1 MDAQKISN
9 ELATLK
15 RAVKSAATAPLK
27 EKLKNKIKNLEQVLK
42 DANIPAKKLAM
53 MLLGAKRKVASYT
66 QAEFNAVIKRLSYK
80 AEYSFL
86 KGLTKV
92 EVKDDL
98 KREAKTPGWRF
109 KGRDNFKIPT
119 KKDLINDMGKPTSKR
134 KTYYESRSNRSDV
147 TRPALLETGGG
158 VKIMPQQGTLLT
170 KDKKLKLDYKKNGN
184 NFEFVVYEGETNPVA
199 NYTKTSFKKKENG
212 IVTMDYNQFINYI
225 YAEGYIDDKNYNL
238 GGGVENDLE
247 EEDFDLFEDFD
258 NLPQDVQDIFFEY
271 EDIDDTY
278 ERNKEMLSRLK
289 PLGYTFDYGLDA
301 VPFGLKKMATGGGVG
316 MKKIKINGLKG
327 YMPGVDYVYYDNSS
341 KKYYFKDFEGDLMEL
356 KNIDTLKQI
365 HKMEKGG
372 EVKEG
377 DIVTWENKKYKVGKE
392 DKEIKNFYLLNMDG
406 TYAQNPNG
414 SSLMVHKSKLKKMAT
429 GGGIDKKIIV
439 ETYKG
444 KLEYN
449 NQDIQEMIDNPNLSS
464 DNLPSW
470 LYKTALAG
478 NPDFPKNKKKV
489 IEVLEKIKNSKNDVY
504 INVSSKEPIY
514 KHIIRYETGGG
525 VGELKGLEKLSNNDL
540 GTFLN
545 TVASWNPP
553 NLDYI
558 KQIGKEIERRNN
570 KKATGGG
577 VEAENKEMVLNNAQ
591 QIEHHAEELENAAR
605 KAKHIPAW
613 VVAKI
618 YNASSNIS
626 DATHYLEGVNTMP
639 KEQYERIHA
648 EIENN
653 KMETGGGLNSFL
665 DMQMAVSKICK
676 SNGCTIKDYY
686 LAEKKYSAGGG
697 VGGTFDSSST
707 GVGIGGTDSSS
718 QSGKT
723 IGGTAAS
730 SMAEGGGISAKK
742 MDLTKL
748 KEWKKQA
755 LKDSKIK
762 LEKLGFNKNHKMFE
776 QNKAT
781 IDMIFDY
788 VQKLINKGVYDE
800 FGVRYSYNVTKYET
814 TGTVIAS
821 RNKLSDKFK
830 QDWISYKKEFPYSDV
845 DRFYVTKFSEIINPI
860 WGTNFGGSSFTYDG
874 YGVGFNVWKYMQ
886 MATGGGVGETC
897 EIFDSN
903 GERAID
909 NKSIE
914 KLTKCVTALPQ
925 TKSSN
930 IDSNGNYTKERQKLH
945 TEIINKFKKDVVC
958 IKKGKPIAVLMGGS
972 PASGKSTFLKK
983 YRPYLLSDSLFK
995 VDADEIRAE
1004 LPEYKGWNATQTH
1017 EETGNIVDV
1026 LISDKNVGIPCKF
1039 DFVFDG
1045 TMSSTKRYKT
1055 LINILRKEGYDIYIV
1070 FMGNIPKDVIKG
1082 RALERYKKSGRFV
1095 PMFVIEDFYAN
1106 GEKNLKELKS
1116 MVDGYIV
1123 VDGSS
1128 YDYKIIEQGG
1138 KKLPNKRLYEKLG
1151 EKITLKTGGGVD
1163 KKKKTDF
1170 TISEYIQLEKQKL
1183 REHNSKAHEDDR
1195 LDWADWKSELT
1206 KEDTKEYGIYYNSRM
1221 LDSNGDRGVFEYMP
1235 TNKNFIEDDYAKG
1248 GPTKAQQKV
1257 GKVMHEF
1264 KEGTLHSGKSDK
1276 IVKNPKQ
1283 AIAIALSES
1292 KRGWKHKK

>member
-147 TRPALLETGGG
+147 TRPALL
-158 VKIMPQQGTLLT
+158 V
-170 KDKKLKLDYKKNGN
+170 N
-184 NFEFVVYEGETNPVA
+184 
-199 NYTKTSFKKKENG
+199 
-212 IVTMDYNQFINYI
+212 
-225 YAEGYIDDKNYNL
+225 
-238 GGGVENDLE
+238 GGGVENDFPETLKFEKEIHQVGIRKDFGPGLGQTTNYDKYQWQTEYDRDEVDFINKGSVFEIIPNSIETNYAEYKRKGGGESSIRGFVLQDIKDFKSLNAIKDEKYKTGGGVEHDLE

-271 EDIDDTY
+271 EDVDDTY

-301 VPFGLKKMATGGGVG
+301 VPFG
-316 MKKIKINGLKG
+316 
-327 YMPGVDYVYYDNSS
+327 
-341 KKYYFKDFEGDLMEL
+341 
-356 KNIDTLKQI
+356 
-365 HKMEKGG
+365 
-372 EVKEG
+372 
-377 DIVTWENKKYKVGKE
+377 
-392 DKEIKNFYLLNMDG
+392 
-406 TYAQNPNG
+406 
-414 SSLMVHKSKLKKMAT
+414 LKKMAT

-514 KHIIRYETGGG
+514 KHIIRYE
-525 VGELKGLEKLSNNDL
+525 K
-540 GTFLN
+540 
-545 TVASWNPP
+545 
-553 NLDYI
+553 
-558 KQIGKEIERRNN
+558 
-570 KKATGGG
+570 GGG
-577 VEAENKEMVLNNAQ
+577 VENENKEMVLNNAQ

-697 VGGTFDSSST
+697 IGGTFDSSST

-730 SMAEGGGISAKK
+730 SMAKGGGVGDSKPEYYRYVTIQKVNGGLKISLNEEGIEEVKDLKEDDKSDLDIWSELFEDVQGNSEYVFHADMGESGFGLTSAEGITDGFYYEGEDRSNLYKTDYPESAKVYWFPNYMITSSLDRMVREGSVVFTEAMAKGGGVSKTDSVFRSGESLMIRNPEK
-742 MDLTKL
+742 MP
-748 KEWKKQA
+748 E
-755 LKDSKIK
+755 
-762 LEKLGFNKNHKMFE
+762 
-776 QNKAT
+776 
-781 IDMIFDY
+781 
-788 VQKLINKGVYDE
+788 
-800 FGVRYSYNVTKYET
+800 YSTF
-814 TGTVIAS
+814 
-821 RNKLSDKFK
+821 L
-830 QDWISYKKEFPYSDV
+830 KKEYQTSVEEKRKNYQKWIPAT
-845 DRFYVTKFSEIINPI
+845 FYREHLGHYIFIVPEPNGKHKQVTIPKQR
-860 WGTNFGGSSFTYDG
+860 TDLVKTYAD
-874 YGVGFNVWKYMQ
+874 
-886 MATGGGVGETC
+886 GGGVGETC

-1017 EETGNIVDV
+1017 EETGEIVDV
-1026 LISDKNVGIPCKF
+1026 LISDRNVGIPCKF

-1151 EKITLKTGGGVD
+1151 EKIKLKTGGGVD

-1248 GPTKAQQKV
+1248 GPTKAQEKV
-1257 GKVMHEF
+1257 SKIMHEF

>member
-1 MDAQKISN
+1 MDVQKISN

-15 RAVKSAATAPLK
+15 RAVKSAATASLK
-27 EKLKNKIKNLEQVLK
+27 EKLKNKIKSLEQVLK

-119 KKDLINDMGKPTSKR
+119 KKDLINDMGKPFSKR

-147 TRPALLETGGG
+147 TRPA
-158 VKIMPQQGTLLT
+158 
-170 KDKKLKLDYKKNGN
+170 KLK
-184 NFEFVVYEGETNPVA
+184 
-199 NYTKTSFKKKENG
+199 
-212 IVTMDYNQFINYI
+212 
-225 YAEGYIDDKNYNL
+225 
-238 GGGVENDLE
+238 
-247 EEDFDLFEDFD
+247 
-258 NLPQDVQDIFFEY
+258 
-271 EDIDDTY
+271 
-278 ERNKEMLSRLK
+278 
-289 PLGYTFDYGLDA
+289 
-301 VPFGLKKMATGGGVG
+301 TGGGVG

-365 HKMEKGG
+365 HKMETGG
-372 EVKEG
+372 GLEEEDFDLFEDFDNLPKNIQ
-377 DIVTWENKKYKVGKE
+377 DIFFEYE
-392 DKEIKNFYLLNMDG
+392 DSDD
-406 TYAQNPNG
+406 TYERNEEMLSRLKPLG
-414 SSLMVHKSKLKKMAT
+414 YTFDYGLDSIPFGLKKMA
-429 GGGIDKKIIV
+429 K
-439 ETYKG
+439 
-444 KLEYN
+444 
-449 NQDIQEMIDNPNLSS
+449 
-464 DNLPSW
+464 
-470 LYKTALAG
+470 
-478 NPDFPKNKKKV
+478 
-489 IEVLEKIKNSKNDVY
+489 
-504 INVSSKEPIY
+504 
-514 KHIIRYETGGG
+514 
-525 VGELKGLEKLSNNDL
+525 
-540 GTFLN
+540 
-545 TVASWNPP
+545 
-553 NLDYI
+553 
-558 KQIGKEIERRNN
+558 
-570 KKATGGG
+570 GGG
-577 VEAENKEMVLNNAQ
+577 VENENKEMVLNNAQ

-618 YNASSNIS
+618 YNASSSIS
-626 DATHYLEGVNTMP
+626 DATHYLDGVNTMP

-665 DMQMAVSKICK
+665 DMQMAISKICK

-697 VGGTFDSSST
+697 IGGTFDSSST

-718 QSGKT
+718 ETGIL

-730 SMAEGGGISAKK
+730 SMAK
-742 MDLTKL
+742 
-748 KEWKKQA
+748 
-755 LKDSKIK
+755 
-762 LEKLGFNKNHKMFE
+762 
-776 QNKAT
+776 
-781 IDMIFDY
+781 
-788 VQKLINKGVYDE
+788 
-800 FGVRYSYNVTKYET
+800 
-814 TGTVIAS
+814 
-821 RNKLSDKFK
+821 
-830 QDWISYKKEFPYSDV
+830 
-845 DRFYVTKFSEIINPI
+845 
-860 WGTNFGGSSFTYDG
+860 
-874 YGVGFNVWKYMQ
+874 
-886 MATGGGVGETC
+886 GGGVGEEFASLKDLQFAIAQHEKGNFYYDATKLKNIFNQLKNSDQQKAKPELFKVLGKKYAKGGGVEETC

-1017 EETGNIVDV
+1017 EETGNIVDI
-1026 LISDKNVGIPCKF
+1026 LISDRNVGIPCKF

-1045 TMSSTKRYKT
+1045 TMSSVKRYKI
-1055 LINILRKEGYDIYIV
+1055 LINNLRKEGYDIYIV
-1070 FMGNIPKDVIKG
+1070 FMGNIPKDVIKR

-1151 EKITLKTGGGVD
+1151 EKIKIEKAGGGMAVGVRNWPTYRSNEWNSKLIEKLYDDYYGWELSDGKVTTDEDLERIIKHYGATFHQGENVFNQVKDLMINSGWKFIYRKGGPTNAQQNKVAKVMHEWKEGELNIGKSDKKVKSQKQAVAIALSQAGLSKKEKGGGVD

-1183 REHNSKAHEDDR
+1183 REHNEKAHQDDR
-1195 LDWADWKSELT
+1195 LDWSDWKSELT
-1206 KEDTKEYGIYYNSRM
+1206 KEDTKEYGIYYDNRM
-1221 LDSNGDRGVFEYMP
+1221 LDSNGDRGVFEYLP
-1235 TNKNFIEDDYAKG
+1235 TNKNYSEDDYSKG
-1248 GPTKAQQKV
+1248 GQMT
-1257 GKVMHEF
+1257 
-1264 KEGTLHSGKSDK
+1264 
-1276 IVKNPKQ
+1276 
-1283 AIAIALSES
+1283 
-1292 KRGWKHKK
+1292 GWKHKR

>member
-1 MDAQKISN
+1 MDVQKISN
-9 ELATLK
+9 DIATLK
-15 RAVKSAATAPLK
+15 RAVKSAATASLK
-27 EKLKNKIKNLEQVLK
+27 DKLKKKVASLTQVLK

-66 QAEFNAVIKRLSYK
+66 QAEFNEVIKRLSYK

-109 KGRDNFKIPT
+109 KGRNNFKTPT
-119 KKDLINDMGKPTSKR
+119 KSDLINDMGKPYSKR

-147 TRPALLETGGG
+147 TRPA
-158 VKIMPQQGTLLT
+158 
-170 KDKKLKLDYKKNGN
+170 KLK
-184 NFEFVVYEGETNPVA
+184 
-199 NYTKTSFKKKENG
+199 
-212 IVTMDYNQFINYI
+212 
-225 YAEGYIDDKNYNL
+225 
-238 GGGVENDLE
+238 
-247 EEDFDLFEDFD
+247 
-258 NLPQDVQDIFFEY
+258 
-271 EDIDDTY
+271 
-278 ERNKEMLSRLK
+278 
-289 PLGYTFDYGLDA
+289 
-301 VPFGLKKMATGGGVG
+301 TGGGVG
-316 MKKIKINGLKG
+316 
-327 YMPGVDYVYYDNSS
+327 
-341 KKYYFKDFEGDLMEL
+341 DLV
-356 KNIDTLKQI
+356 N
-365 HKMEKGG
+365 
-372 EVKEG
+372 EG
-377 DIVTWENKKYKVGKE
+377 DIVIWENKKYKVGKE

-406 TYAQNPNG
+406 TYAENSNG
-414 SSLMVHKSKLKKMAT
+414 SLLKVHKSKLKKMKT
-429 GGGIDKKIIV
+429 GGGVGEYYVKYDNFQKMWVVYKPNGTPVNEYVNKHNAIGIADSLNEKNKMGTGGGLEEEDFDLFEDFDNLPKNIQDIFFEYEDSDDTYERNEEMLSRLKPLGYTFDYGLDATPYGLKKLVKGGGVGKKIIV
-439 ETYKG
+439 ETSKG
-444 KLEYN
+444 KAEYN
-449 NQDIQEMIDNPNLSS
+449 NQDIQEMIDNIGTYMAA
-464 DNLPSW
+464 DNLPKW
-470 LYKTALAG
+470 LYVTGLNG
-478 NPDFPKNKKKV
+478 TPGFPKNKKKV
-489 IEVLEKIKNSKNDVY
+489 IEVLEKIKNSNNDVY
-504 INVSSKEPIY
+504 INVSSSEPYY
-514 KHIIRYETGGG
+514 KHIIKYETGGR
-525 VGELKGLEKLSNNDL
+525 VGD
-540 GTFLN
+540 
-545 TVASWNPP
+545 
-553 NLDYI
+553 
-558 KQIGKEIERRNN
+558 
-570 KKATGGG
+570 
-577 VEAENKEMVLNNAQ
+577 ENKEMVLNNAQ

-697 VGGTFDSSST
+697 IGGTFDSSST

-718 QSGKT
+718 KT
-723 IGGTAAS
+723 GTPIGGTAAS
-730 SMAEGGGISAKK
+730 SMAKGGAVVGAKFKHDGKEFEVKKVQDGAVYTTNGKVYSLKTLESFGVTFNKERAKSNKPRGIRGERREEMEYQLEDLKNDLRYAKQ
-742 MDLTKL
+742 DLRDVKRDMEEEAGE
-748 KEWKKQA
+748 KGDNWIDADANRYGEQMNFIEEQIEA
-755 LKDSKIK
+755 
-762 LEKLGFNKNHKMFE
+762 LEKQIAEKEERL
-776 QNKAT
+776 
-781 IDMIFDY
+781 
-788 VQKLINKGVYDE
+788 
-800 FGVRYSYNVTKYET
+800 SYAK
-814 TGTVIAS
+814 
-821 RNKLSDKFK
+821 
-830 QDWISYKKEFPYSDV
+830 
-845 DRFYVTKFSEIINPI
+845 
-860 WGTNFGGSSFTYDG
+860 
-874 YGVGFNVWKYMQ
+874 
-886 MATGGGVGETC
+886 GGGVGETC

-930 IDSNGNYTKERQKLH
+930 IDTNGNYTKERQKLH
-945 TEIINKFKKDVVC
+945 KEIIDKFKKDVVC

-1026 LISDKNVGIPCKF
+1026 LISDRNVGIPCKF

-1055 LINILRKEGYDIYIV
+1055 LINNLRKEGYDIYIV
-1070 FMGNIPKDVIKG
+1070 FMGNIPKEEIKE

-1151 EKITLKTGGGVD
+1151 EKIKLKTGGGVQQPSYA
-1163 KKKKTDF
+1163 
-1170 TISEYIQLEKQKL
+1170 IKL
-1183 REHNSKAHEDDR
+1183 
-1195 LDWADWKSELT
+1195 SELLNKYEPTLIGISRGMVQVTPSMAYSGAELSNMFKGFGDSMDIKNIVYRSLRDKESYPIVEKLT
-1206 KEDTKEYGIYYNSRM
+1206 KGKYKLIKPTWSDNFEDYYFDNITKKE
-1221 LDSNGDRGVFEYMP
+1221 
-1235 TNKNFIEDDYAKG
+1235 KG
-1248 GPTKAQQKV
+1248 GGTKKEFIAKKV
-1257 GKVMHEF
+1257 GKVMREF
-1264 KEGTLHSGKSDK
+1264 KEGDLHIGTSNK

-1283 AIAIALSES
+1283 AIAIALSEG

>member
-1 MDAQKISN
+1 MDVQKISN
-9 ELATLK
+9 DIATLK
-15 RAVKSAATAPLK
+15 RAVKSAATASLK
-27 EKLKNKIKNLEQVLK
+27 DKLKKKVASLTQVLK

-66 QAEFNAVIKRLSYK
+66 QAEFNEVIKRLSYK

-109 KGRDNFKIPT
+109 KGRNNFKTPT
-119 KKDLINDMGKPTSKR
+119 KSDLINDMGKPYSKR

-158 VKIMPQQGTLLT
+158 
-170 KDKKLKLDYKKNGN
+170 
-184 NFEFVVYEGETNPVA
+184 
-199 NYTKTSFKKKENG
+199 
-212 IVTMDYNQFINYI
+212 
-225 YAEGYIDDKNYNL
+225 
-238 GGGVENDLE
+238 LE
-247 EEDFDLFEDFD
+247 EQDFDLFEDFD
-258 NLPQDVQDIFFEY
+258 NLPKNIQDIFFEY
-271 EDIDDTY
+271 EDSDDTY
-278 ERNKEMLSRLK
+278 ERNEEMLSRLK

-301 VPFGLKKMATGGGVG
+301 TPYGLK
-316 MKKIKINGLKG
+316 
-327 YMPGVDYVYYDNSS
+327 
-341 KKYYFKDFEGDLMEL
+341 
-356 KNIDTLKQI
+356 
-365 HKMEKGG
+365 KMEKGG
-372 EVKEG
+372 EVKKG
-377 DIVTWENKKYKVGKE
+377 DIVIWENKKYKLGKE

-414 SSLMVHKSKLKKMAT
+414 SSLKVHKSRLKKMAH
-429 GGGIDKKIIV
+429 GGGLNYKAQNFLDTIRISDRSIQLKDITVEGTPKGNWKVYHKGKSLMTVNGNLLNEETIDKYDLRHDEFAKGGTVEIKEGEDYLYGRVVGKNYTYTNNKIPNFSLKIGIFK
-439 ETYKG
+439 EG
-444 KLEYN
+444 KSPN
-449 NQDIQEMIDNPNLSS
+449 NHYAYLSVPNNVDASILTNLLNKSGSINNSNNSYSNQFSRYNLS
-464 DNLPSW
+464 DDEV
-470 LYKTALAG
+470 KTIINHFTKISGTKKMGHGGLA
-478 NPDFPKNKKKV
+478 
-489 IEVLEKIKNSKNDVY
+489 ESK
-504 INVSSKEPIY
+504 
-514 KHIIRYETGGG
+514 
-525 VGELKGLEKLSNNDL
+525 
-540 GTFLN
+540 
-545 TVASWNPP
+545 
-553 NLDYI
+553 
-558 KQIGKEIERRNN
+558 
-570 KKATGGG
+570 
-577 VEAENKEMVLNNAQ
+577 NKEMVLNNAQ
-591 QIEHHAEELENAAR
+591 QIEHHAEELENAAS

-697 VGGTFDSSST
+697 IGGTFDSSST

-718 QSGKT
+718 KT
-723 IGGTAAS
+723 GTPIGGTAAS
-730 SMAEGGGISAKK
+730 SMAKGGAVVGAKFKHDGKEFEVKKVQDGAVYTTNGKVYSLKTLESFGVTFNKERAKSNKPRGIRGERREEMEYQLEDLKNDLRYAKQ
-742 MDLTKL
+742 DLRDVKRDMEEDAGE
-748 KEWKKQA
+748 KGDNWIDADANRYGEQMNFIEEQIEA
-755 LKDSKIK
+755 
-762 LEKLGFNKNHKMFE
+762 LEKQIAEKEERL
-776 QNKAT
+776 
-781 IDMIFDY
+781 
-788 VQKLINKGVYDE
+788 
-800 FGVRYSYNVTKYET
+800 SYAK
-814 TGTVIAS
+814 
-821 RNKLSDKFK
+821 
-830 QDWISYKKEFPYSDV
+830 
-845 DRFYVTKFSEIINPI
+845 
-860 WGTNFGGSSFTYDG
+860 
-874 YGVGFNVWKYMQ
+874 
-886 MATGGGVGETC
+886 GGGVGETC

-909 NKSIE
+909 SKSIE

-930 IDSNGNYTKERQKLH
+930 IDTNGNYTKERQKLH
-945 TEIINKFKKDVVC
+945 KEIIDKFKKDVVC

-1017 EETGNIVDV
+1017 EETGNIVDI
-1026 LISDKNVGIPCKF
+1026 LISDRNVGIPCKF

-1045 TMSSTKRYKT
+1045 TMSSTKRYKI
-1055 LINILRKEGYDIYIV
+1055 LINNLRKEGYDIYIV
-1070 FMGNIPKDVIKG
+1070 FMGNIPKEEIKE

-1151 EKITLKTGGGVD
+1151 EKIKLKTGGGVQQPSYA
-1163 KKKKTDF
+1163 
-1170 TISEYIQLEKQKL
+1170 IKL
-1183 REHNSKAHEDDR
+1183 
-1195 LDWADWKSELT
+1195 SELLNKYEPTLIGISRGMVQVTPSMAYSGAELSNMFKGFGDSMDIKNIVYKSLRDKDSYPIVEKLT
-1206 KEDTKEYGIYYNSRM
+1206 KGKYKLIKPTWSDNFEDYYFDNITKKE
-1221 LDSNGDRGVFEYMP
+1221 
-1235 TNKNFIEDDYAKG
+1235 KG
-1248 GPTKAQQKV
+1248 GGTKKEFIAKKV
-1257 GKVMHEF
+1257 GKVMREF
-1264 KEGTLHSGKSDK
+1264 KEGDLHIGTSNK

-1283 AIAIALSES
+1283 AIAIGLSEG
-1292 KRGWKHKK
+1292 KRGWKHKNKS

>member
-1 MDAQKISN
+1 MDIQKISN
-9 ELATLK
+9 EIATLK
-15 RAVKSAATAPLK
+15 RAVKSAATVSLK
-27 EKLKNKIKNLEQVLK
+27 DKLKNKVKSLEQVLK

-66 QAEFNAVIKRLSYK
+66 QAEFNEVIKRLSYK

-109 KGRDNFKIPT
+109 KGRNNFKTPT
-119 KKDLINDMGKPTSKR
+119 KSDLINDMGKPYSKR

-147 TRPALLETGGG
+147 TRPAKLKDGGEVG
-158 VKIMPQQGTLLT
+158 VYDIPKNVLKAYDRWNDPKIMPNFLGSEKEILNAFSH
-170 KDKKLKLDYKKNGN
+170 KLKADGKIKNITSGGHAYVEALKWLDENKSIMKK
-184 NFEFVVYEGETNPVA
+184 
-199 NYTKTSFKKKENG
+199 
-212 IVTMDYNQFINYI
+212 
-225 YAEGYIDDKNYNL
+225 
-238 GGGVENDLE
+238 GGGLE

-258 NLPQDVQDIFFEY
+258 NLPKNIQDIFFEY
-271 EDIDDTY
+271 EDSDDTY
-278 ERNKEMLSRLK
+278 ERNEEMLSRLK

-301 VPFGLKKMATGGGVG
+301 TPYGLK
-316 MKKIKINGLKG
+316 
-327 YMPGVDYVYYDNSS
+327 
-341 KKYYFKDFEGDLMEL
+341 
-356 KNIDTLKQI
+356 
-365 HKMEKGG
+365 KMEKGG
-372 EVKEG
+372 GLNYKAQNFLDTIRISDRSIQLKDVTVEG
-377 DIVTWENKKYKVGKE
+377 TPKGNWKVYHKGKSLMTV
-392 DKEIKNFYLLNMDG
+392 NGNLLNE
-406 TYAQNPNG
+406 
-414 SSLMVHKSKLKKMAT
+414 
-429 GGGIDKKIIV
+429 
-439 ETYKG
+439 ETITKYE
-444 KLEYN
+444 LEHH
-449 NQDIQEMIDNPNLSS
+449 QEM
-464 DNLPSW
+464 
-470 LYKTALAG
+470 A
-478 NPDFPKNKKKV
+478 
-489 IEVLEKIKNSKNDVY
+489 
-504 INVSSKEPIY
+504 
-514 KHIIRYETGGG
+514 HGGG
-525 VGELKGLEKLSNNDL
+525 VGKIKYSVNFKARDRYNNEALVIESNK
-540 GTFLN
+540 T
-545 TVASWNPP
+545 
-553 NLDYI
+553 I
-558 KQIGKEIERRNN
+558 KQIEKILYNIEYSTTGRYIQGSIIIKDTNGITIRLSEYTTNIDIQKLFDEEYN
-570 KKATGGG
+570 TKKKKGG
-577 VEAENKEMVLNNAQ
+577 VAEAENKEMVLNNAQ
-591 QIEHHAEELENAAR
+591 QIEHHAEELENAAS

-697 VGGTFDSSST
+697 IGGTFDSSST

-718 QSGKT
+718 ETGT
-723 IGGTAAS
+723 PIGGTAAS
-730 SMAEGGGISAKK
+730 SMAKGGAVVGAKFKHDGKEFEVKKVQDGAVYTTNGKVYSLKTLESFGVTFNKERAKSNKPRGIRGERREEMEYQLEDLKNDLRYAKQDLRDVKRDMEEEAGEKGDNWTDADANRYGEQMNFIEEKIESLEKQIAEKEERLSYAKGGGVKEEIAKMGTIVITKEYVDKTQMLSSAYNMSDINYYMFRGELKRPIEEAERDMARAK
-742 MDLTKL
+742 QEIEVVNKRLPFTTWELKL
-748 KEWKKQA
+748 KKGQNKFEFMGDVYEIYTEKRPMDTYGWKKRNWEKTYYGIRKITNNDE
-755 LKDSKIK
+755 KDYFSS
-762 LEKLGFNKNHKMFE
+762 E
-776 QNKAT
+776 
-781 IDMIFDY
+781 
-788 VQKLINKGVYDE
+788 
-800 FGVRYSYNVTKYET
+800 
-814 TGTVIAS
+814 
-821 RNKLSDKFK
+821 
-830 QDWISYKKEFPYSDV
+830 PYSDKKENLV
-845 DRFYVTKFSEIINPI
+845 SGLNWNFIKLIYERGEIDFPLPVKPN
-860 WGTNFGGSSFTYDG
+860 YA
-874 YGVGFNVWKYMQ
+874 K
-886 MATGGGVGETC
+886 GGGVGETC

-930 IDSNGNYTKERQKLH
+930 IDTNGNYTKERQKLH
-945 TEIINKFKKDVVC
+945 KEIIDKFKKDVVC

-1026 LISDKNVGIPCKF
+1026 LISDRNVGIPCKF

-1045 TMSSTKRYKT
+1045 TMSSTKRYKI
-1055 LINILRKEGYDIYIV
+1055 LINNLRKEGYDIYIV
-1070 FMGNIPKDVIKG
+1070 FMGNIPKEEIKE

-1151 EKITLKTGGGVD
+1151 EKIKLKTGGGVD

-1170 TISEYIQLEKQKL
+1170 
-1183 REHNSKAHEDDR
+1183 
-1195 LDWADWKSELT
+1195 
-1206 KEDTKEYGIYYNSRM
+1206 
-1221 LDSNGDRGVFEYMP
+1221 
-1235 TNKNFIEDDYAKG
+1235 
-1248 GPTKAQQKV
+1248 
-1257 GKVMHEF
+1257 
-1264 KEGTLHSGKSDK
+1264 
-1276 IVKNPKQ
+1276 
-1283 AIAIALSES
+1283 
-1292 KRGWKHKK
+1292 RGWKHKNKS